1 MREIVIARVVVS
13 ARRIIRGDTMGISV
27 KRRFM
32 NLLRRHP
39 RVSLAVIIWLAY
51 AALETW
57 IASGVAVL
65 ATIWA
70 LHGLILTLL
79 MKALLD
85 RASNLRGP
93 LRVALFI
100 IAPLGCTL
108 LQTSLDMVATEWV
121 GRCVLGEIATPGVS
135 PIDVKFDVGFK
146 LNMRVYLWIFGFY
159 AATLALLDEMRRTYD
174 ARLQMDRAE
183 LDALRLQVNP
193 HFLFNALNSISSLI
207 LQRELARAETMTT
220 ELARFYRASLT
231 MGGADLVT
239 LDEEIEALEAY
250 INVEVLRFQNLE
262 VTIDCPNA
270 LYGAHVPRLI
280 LQPMIENAVK
290 FGGSW
295 RKDAAP
301 ISVDMS
307 THGDALV
314 IRIENDFSSTVAKE
328 GTGTGLRN
336 VRHRLRFHFGD
347 RATLVSEA
355 EGNRW
360 RAVLT
365 MPLLLEAASPS

>member
-1 MREIVIARVVVS
+1 MV
-13 ARRIIRGDTMGISV
+13 
-27 KRRFM
+27 
-32 NLLRRHP
+32 LL
-39 RVSLAVIIWLAY
+39 
-51 AALETW
+51 AA
-57 IASGVAVL
+57 
-65 ATIWA
+65 IWA

-79 MKALLD
+79 MKAVLD
-85 RASNLRGP
+85 RASNQPGALRA
-93 LRVALFI
+93 VLFV

-108 LQTSLDMVATEWV
+108 LQTSLDMVATEWF
-121 GRCVLGEIATPGVS
+121 GRCVLGEIPTPGVS
-135 PIDVKFDVGFK
+135 PIGVSFDIGFK

-207 LQRELARAETMTT
+207 LQREQARAETMTT

-250 INVEVLRFQNLE
+250 INVEVLRFQNLD
-262 VTIDCPNA
+262 VTIDCPDA

-295 RKDAAP
+295 RTDAAP
-301 ISVDMS
+301 ISVEMS
-307 THGDALV
+307 ARDDVLE
-314 IRIENDFSSTVAKE
+314 ICIENDFVNKVAKE

-336 VRHRLRFHFGD
+336 VRDRLRFHFGD
-347 RATLVSEA
+347 SAALVTRAEN
-355 EGNRW
+355 NRW

-365 MPLLLEAASPS
+365 MPLQFEATSPA